1 MRVFALLRADLVF
14 SVLFTIHLLRLMM
27 LLSMETRICL
37 ESRVALS
44 FDVIGRLAP
53 GWRSAFHA
61 HVSART
67 ALVEIHVRGATSVVR
82 GRDWLQDVVLG
93 VRGSWGT

>member
-1 MRVFALLRADLVF
+1 MRIFALLRADFFF
-14 SVLFTIHLLRLMM
+14 SVLFIIHLLRLLM
-27 LLSMETRICL
+27 LLSMEARICL
-37 ESRVALS
+37 ESRIALS
-44 FDVIGRLAP
+44 LDVIGRLAP
-53 GWRSAFHA
+53 GWRTAVHA